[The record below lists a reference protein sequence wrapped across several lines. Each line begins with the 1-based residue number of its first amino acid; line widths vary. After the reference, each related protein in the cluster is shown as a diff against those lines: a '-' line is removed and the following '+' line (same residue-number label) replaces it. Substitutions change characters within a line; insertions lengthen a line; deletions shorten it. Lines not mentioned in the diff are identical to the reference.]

1 MKRILITGGTG
12 FVGRHLLPLFA
23 DEEVHVFDTICGN
36 FFNAV
41 WHEIDLADIEKMRL
55 LIAEIKPTHCIHTAW
70 HVPPNEFWT
79 SAENVAWIYRSFEI
93 LKSFAENGGKRAVF
107 IGSCAE
113 YDWTTEE
120 LLDETKTPLNPST
133 FYGICKKSLFE
144 ISSEFTKRNNL
155 SFAWARLFFMFG
167 EGEPKEKFVRYV
179 IESLLAEE
187 KAVCKNPDLI
197 RDYMY
202 VGEVARALRAVLE
215 SDFEGAINVASG
227 KKTKIGDL
235 AKAIGRIMGKP
246 QLIDFNKSPDSNEP
260 KFLAAKTE
268 NLEKIYRMQK
278 SQIEC
283 LEFLAERLKIKI

>member
-1 MKRILITGGTG
+1 
-12 FVGRHLLPLFA
+12 
-23 DEEVHVFDTICGN
+23 
-36 FFNAV
+36 
-41 WHEIDLADIEKMRL
+41 
-55 LIAEIKPTHCIHTAW
+55 
-70 HVPPNEFWT
+70 
-79 SAENVAWIYRSFEI
+79 
-93 LKSFAENGGKRAVF
+93 
-107 IGSCAE
+107 
-113 YDWTTEE
+113 
-120 LLDETKTPLNPST
+120 
-133 FYGICKKSLFE
+133 
-144 ISSEFTKRNNL
+144 
-155 SFAWARLFFMFG
+155 MFG